1 MSVFLIFIFR
11 NIGEFNAIVLYH
23 GDLFDSC
30 VRIRGSASICISWRR
45 IVNYYLTSLSE
56 LGVYKEVSS
65 TNG

>member
-1 MSVFLIFIFR
+1 M
-11 NIGEFNAIVLYH
+11 LYH

>member
-11 NIGEFNAIVLYH
+11 NIGEFNTIVLYH